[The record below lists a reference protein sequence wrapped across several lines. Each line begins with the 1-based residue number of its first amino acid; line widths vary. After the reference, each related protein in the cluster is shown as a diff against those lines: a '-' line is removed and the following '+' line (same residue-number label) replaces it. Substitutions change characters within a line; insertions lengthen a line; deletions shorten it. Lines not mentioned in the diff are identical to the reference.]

1 MTFRDD
7 FVWGAAAAAYQV
19 EGAAEADGK
28 GPSVWDM
35 LCRVPGAIFNGQT
48 GAVACDHYHRYRDDI
63 ALMQAI
69 GLQAYRLS
77 ISWPRVLP
85 EGTGAPN
92 PAGLGFYDAL
102 VDALLEAGITPY
114 VTLFHWDYPYA
125 LYCRGG
131 WLSPHSPAWFADYT
145 RLIVDRLSDR
155 VRHWMTL
162 NEPQVFIGVGHYEGR
177 HAPGVR
183 WNLPEVLQAGH
194 HALLA
199 HGQAVQVIRAAAKQ
213 PPLIGFA
220 PVGSV
225 AMPATDSPADI
236 EAARAATFTGGA
248 GAVGGNAWWVELI
261 TAKKYP
267 AEALADV
274 VSATAPA
281 YPVGGNTWWADPL
294 FFKQYPADALSALG
308 SAAPRVKSGDF
319 DVIAQPIDF
328 YGANIYQG
336 YYVRAGAGGQPE
348 RLPFPPGYPMTAFYW
363 NVTPDSLYWGPRF
376 LYERYKLPIIITENG
391 LANIDWVAAD
401 GCVHDPQ
408 RIDFTRA
415 YLRALR
421 RAAADGVDVRGYFHW
436 SILDNF
442 EWAEGF
448 RQRFGL
454 IHVDYTTQQ
463 RMLKD
468 SAHWYRTVIASN
480 GAALDA
486 A

>member
-1 MTFRDD
+1 MTFRED
-7 FVWGAAAAAYQV
+7 FVWGAAAASYQV

-48 GAVACDHYHRYRDDI
+48 GAVACDHYHRYREDV
-63 ALMQAI
+63 ALMRAI

-102 VDALLEAGITPY
+102 VDALLAAGITPY

-145 RLIVDRLSDR
+145 RLVVERLSDR

-162 NEPQVFIGVGHYEGR
+162 NEPQVFIGVGHHDGR
-177 HAPGVR
+177 HAPGMK
-183 WNLPEVLQAGH
+183 WALPEVLQAGH
-194 HALLA
+194 HVLLA
-199 HGQAVQVIRAAAKQ
+199 HGRAVQVIRAVAKQ
-213 PPLIGFA
+213 PPIIGFA
-220 PVGSV
+220 PVGTV
-225 AMPATDSPADI
+225 AMPASDSPADVD
-236 EAARAATFTGGA
+236 AARAATFSA
-248 GAVGGNAWWVELI
+248 G
-261 TAKKYP
+261 
-267 AEALADV
+267 
-274 VSATAPA
+274 A

-294 FFKQYPADALSALG
+294 FFKQYPADALAAVG
-308 SAAPRVKSGDF
+308 AAAPRVRSGDF

-328 YGANIYQG
+328 YGTNIYQG
-336 YYVRAGAGGQPE
+336 YYVRAGAEGQPE
-348 RLPFPPGYPMTAFYW
+348 RLPFPPGHAMTAFYW
-363 NVTPDSLYWGPRF
+363 YVTPDSLYWGPRF
-376 LYERYKLPIIITENG
+376 LQERYGLPIIITENG
-391 LANIDWVAAD
+391 LANADWVAAD

-421 RAAADGVDVRGYFHW
+421 RAAAGGVDVRGYFHW

-442 EWAEGF
+442 EWAEGY

-454 IHVDYTTQQ
+454 IHVDYATQQ
-463 RMLKD
+463 RTLKD

-480 GAALDA
+480 GAALDSE
-486 A
+486 